1 MGRAQA
7 SGLVLVSATAAAVG
21 TAFPGTLPR
30 LLSGKPGLKL
40 GHTCSTRRQEGRQ
53 MSLKGK
59 TLFIS
64 GASRGIGLA
73 IALRA
78 ARDGANVALIAK
90 TAEPHPKLE
99 GTVYTAAAQIE
110 AAGGRALP
118 VAGDIRD
125 EAQVER
131 AVAQAAERFGG
142 IDVCVNNA
150 SAINLSGTEAL
161 EIKRYDLMQSI
172 NTRGTF
178 VVSRACIPHLKRS
191 ANPHIL
197 TLSPPVS
204 LEPRWLGPHIGY
216 TIAKYGMTLCAL
228 GIAAEFAGDGIASNA
243 LWPRTL
249 IATAAVQNLLGG
261 EAAMARARKPELYA
275 DAAYAVITKP
285 SRDCSGNAF
294 LCEDV
299 LAAAGVTDFDRYAYL
314 PGAEPQV
321 DMFVD
326 HI

>member
-1 MGRAQA
+1 M
-7 SGLVLVSATAAAVG
+7 TI
-21 TAFPGTLPR
+21 
-30 LLSGKPGLKL
+30 
-40 GHTCSTRRQEGRQ
+40 EGQ
-53 MSLKGK
+53 

-64 GASRGIGLA
+64 GGSRGIGLA

-90 TAEPHPKLE
+90 TAEPHPRLE

-118 VAGDIRD
+118 VVGDIRD

-131 AVAQAAERFGG
+131 AVAQAVERFGG

-161 EIKRYDLMQSI
+161 EIKRYDLMQAI

-191 ANPHIL
+191 ENPHVL
-197 TLSPPVS
+197 TLSPPIS
-204 LEPRWLGPHIGY
+204 LEPRWLAPHVGY

-228 GIAAEFAGDGIASNA
+228 GFAAEFRDDGIASNA

-261 EAAMARARKPELYA
+261 DQAMARSRKPELYA
-275 DAAYAVITKP
+275 DAAHAVITRP
-285 SRDCSGNAF
+285 SRECTGNAY

-299 LAAAGVTDFDRYAYL
+299 LAEEGVTDFERYASAPGTEPL
-314 PGAEPQV
+314 P
-321 DMFVD
+321 DLYVD

>member
-1 MGRAQA
+1 
-7 SGLVLVSATAAAVG
+7 
-21 TAFPGTLPR
+21 
-30 LLSGKPGLKL
+30 
-40 GHTCSTRRQEGRQ
+40 
-53 MSLKGK
+53 MSLQGK
-59 TLFIS
+59 TLFVS
-64 GASRGIGLA
+64 GGSRGIGLA
-73 IALRA
+73 IAIRA

-118 VAGDIRD
+118 VVGDIRD
-125 EAQVER
+125 EEQVAR
-131 AVAQAAERFGG
+131 AVTKAAERFGG

-161 EIKRYDLMQSI
+161 EIKRYDLMQAI

-191 ANPHIL
+191 GNPHIL
-197 TLSPPVS
+197 TLSPPIS
-204 LEPRWLGPHIGY
+204 LEPRWLAPHVGY

-228 GIAAEFAGDGIASNA
+228 GFAAEFRDDGIASNA

-261 EAAMARARKPELYA
+261 DQAMARSRKPELYA
-275 DAAYAVITKP
+275 DAAYAVITRP
-285 SRDCSGNAF
+285 SRECTGNAY

-299 LAAAGVTDFDRYAYL
+299 LAEEGVTDLEQYACAPGTEPL
-314 PGAEPQV
+314 P
-321 DMFVD
+321 DLYVD

>member
-1 MGRAQA
+1 MTLAGR
-7 SGLVLVSATAAAVG
+7 
-21 TAFPGTLPR
+21 
-30 LLSGKPGLKL
+30 
-40 GHTCSTRRQEGRQ
+40 
-53 MSLKGK
+53 

-64 GASRGIGLA
+64 GGSRGIGLA

-90 TAEPHPKLE
+90 TADPHPKLE

-110 AAGGRALP
+110 EAGGHALP
-118 VAGDIRD
+118 VVGDIRD
-125 EAQVER
+125 EDQVTR
-131 AVAQAAERFGG
+131 AVALTVERFGG

-161 EIKRYDLMQSI
+161 EIRRYDLMQSI

-178 VVSRACIPHLKRS
+178 VVSRACIPHLKL
-191 ANPHIL
+191 AGNPHIL

-204 LEPRWLGPHIGY
+204 LEPRWLGPHVGY

-228 GIAAEFAGDGIASNA
+228 GFAAEFAADGIASNA

-261 EAAMARARKPELYA
+261 EAAMARARRPELYA

-285 SRDCSGNAF
+285 SRDCTGNAF

-299 LAAAGVTDFDRYAYL
+299 LAADGVTDFDRYAYQ
-314 PGAEPQV
+314 PGTEPEA
-321 DMFVD
+321 DLFVD
-326 HI
+326 HA

>member
-1 MGRAQA
+1 MP
-7 SGLVLVSATAAAVG
+7 V
-21 TAFPGTLPR
+21 TL
-30 LLSGKPGLKL
+30 KD
-40 GHTCSTRRQEGRQ
+40 
-53 MSLKGK
+53 K

-90 TAEPHPKLE
+90 TAEPHPKLA
-99 GTVYTAAAQIE
+99 GTVFTAARQIE
-110 AAGGRALP
+110 AAGRHALP
-118 VAGDIRD
+118 IVGDIRD
-125 EAQVER
+125 EPQVAA
-131 AVAQAAERFGG
+131 AVSQAVRRFGG

-161 EIKRYDLMQSI
+161 DLKRYDLMQSI

-178 VVSRACIPHLKRS
+178 AVSRACIPHLKQSR
-191 ANPHIL
+191 NPHIL
-197 TLSPPVS
+197 TLSPPIS

-228 GIAAEFAGDGIASNA
+228 GFAEEFRDAGIASNA

-261 EAAMARARKPELYA
+261 DEAMAGSRKPELYA
-275 DAAYAVITKP
+275 DAAYVVLTRP
-285 SRDCSGNAF
+285 SRQCTGNMF

-299 LAAAGVTDFDRYAYL
+299 LADEGVTDFDQYAYMR
-314 PGAEPQV
+314 GAEPQV
-321 DMFVD
+321 DLFVD
-326 HI
+326 HA